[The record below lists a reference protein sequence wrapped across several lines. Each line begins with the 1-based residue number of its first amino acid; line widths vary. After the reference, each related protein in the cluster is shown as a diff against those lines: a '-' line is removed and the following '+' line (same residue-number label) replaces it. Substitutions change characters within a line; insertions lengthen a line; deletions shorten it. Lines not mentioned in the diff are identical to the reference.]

1 MSEDEKIWSKEKQ
14 LLAKLYVCQDEMEIL
29 LDKGKEDVH
38 YILMEMLIDRLE
50 RHLQNKQDIL

>member
-14 LLAKLYVCQDEMEIL
+14 LLAKLYMCQDEMEIL
-29 LDKGKEDVH
+29 LNKGKNDVH

>member
-14 LLAKLYVCQDEMEIL
+14 LLAKLYMCQDEMEIL
-29 LDKGKEDVH
+29 LNKGKNDVH

-50 RHLQNKQDIL
+50 KHLQNKQDIL

>member
-14 LLAKLYVCQDEMEIL
+14 LLANLYMCQDDMEML
-29 LDKGKEDVH
+29 LDKGKQDVH

-50 RHLQNKQDIL
+50 KHLQNKQDLL